1 MIDRRNDDTKA
12 FESIR
17 KIATDKRNYYTTGCF
32 LNWTLG
38 KCRIAAEECTE
49 NLGDTFQFPVL
60 F

>member
-32 LNWTLG
+32 LN
-38 KCRIAAEECTE
+38 
-49 NLGDTFQFPVL
+49 
-60 F
+60 